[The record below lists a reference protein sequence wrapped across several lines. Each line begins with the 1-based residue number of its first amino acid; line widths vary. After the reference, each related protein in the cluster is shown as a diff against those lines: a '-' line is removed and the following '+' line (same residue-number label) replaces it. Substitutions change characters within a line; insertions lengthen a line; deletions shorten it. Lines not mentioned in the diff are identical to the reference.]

1 MNTTDHAS
9 LPAPQTWEVQP
20 EAAAVRPARLLVL
33 EVARFWNL
41 PFSDGALR
49 DVELC
54 ASELITNA
62 ALYTKLPFKVTVG
75 WTGER
80 LRVEVEDT
88 SLVPPGGDGSIGSGN
103 GGRGLALVGALAHS
117 CGWCPQGAG
126 KVVWFETAPDQALD
140 PDRRLAVLVEV
151 AHSRLTQPLAFSA

>member
-9 LPAPQTWEVQP
+9 LPAPQAWEVQP
-20 EAAAVRPARLLVL
+20 EAAAVQPARLLVL

-62 ALYTKLPFKVTVG
+62 ALYTRLPFKVTVR

-80 LRVEVEDT
+80 LRVEVEDS
-88 SLVPPGGDGSIGSGN
+88 SLIPPGGDGSTGSGN
-103 GGRGLALVGALAHS
+103 GGRGLVLVSELAHS
-117 CGWCPQGAG
+117 CGWYPQGAG
-126 KVVWFETAPDQALD
+126 KVVWFETAPDQSLD
-140 PDRRLAVLVEV
+140 PHRRLAVLVGV
-151 AHSRLTQPLAFSA
+151 AHSRLTQPSAFSA